1 MSKKLQLI
9 MELQEW
15 NMEIEISIKKLQHD
29 LKVNE
34 KIIRI
39 LRIKENSSDEELSEK
54 FSIELIP
61 SRQPRWQRNQTNNTE
76 EQVKSKRGNSRK
88 AKNAV

>member
-1 MSKKLQLI
+1 

-15 NMEIEISIKKLQHD
+15 NMEIERSIKKLQHD

-39 LRIKENSSDEELSEK
+39 LRNKENSSDEELSEK

-61 SRQPRWQRNQTNNTE
+61 SRQPRRQMNQMNNTE